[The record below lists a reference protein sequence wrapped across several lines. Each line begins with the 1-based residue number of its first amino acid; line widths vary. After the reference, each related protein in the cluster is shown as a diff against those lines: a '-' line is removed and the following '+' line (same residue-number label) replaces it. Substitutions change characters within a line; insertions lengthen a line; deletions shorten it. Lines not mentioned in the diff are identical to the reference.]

1 LNERE
6 IVELALGTQDVKA
19 ITPDVIAKTID
30 EVSRHKRVF
39 SQLFR
44 ENRDLVGKPGRRL
57 IIPRFVS
64 NIAVSSEVG
73 EGTSISPSTFSY
85 EGTTIDVVKF
95 GIRFEID
102 KEAIETPVRDI
113 LKDALAISGREWAN
127 ELDKRAMT
135 IALDLKTGTITSWS
149 GGTLGAATA
158 PVVQII
164 SVNGATIDSVDYY
177 KGSVVLTGSVS
188 AATVTYLYSN
198 RCKST
203 GLYIDVNTAEYLKI
217 WDVLKLRS
225 TLVANSIYPDVLIV
239 HPREVETLL
248 YDPDCM
254 SLFVSIREYSD
265 KQEILNG
272 EIGQI
277 ADLKVLASGQVP
289 EGIGILVDSNRL
301 GYDVIKRDLTGTK
314 EDKPEYDQ
322 VWYHLWSEREFGVS
336 DTLAI
341 GIAVNAKTGKYK
353 AAHL

>member
-1 LNERE
+1 MEERR
-6 IVELALGTQDVKA
+6 IVELALKSQDVSA

-57 IIPRFVS
+57 IIPKFVS
-64 NIAVSSEVG
+64 NISVSSDVN
-73 EGTSISPSTFSY
+73 EGASIPPSTFSY
-85 EGTTIDVVKF
+85 TGVTVDVVKF
-95 GIRFEID
+95 GIRLEID
-102 KEAIETPVRDI
+102 KEALEIPVRDI
-113 LKDALAISGREWAN
+113 LKDALAISGREWAS

-135 IALDLKTGTITSWS
+135 IALDLRSGTITSWE

-158 PVVQII
+158 PIVQIT
-164 SVNGATIDSVDYY
+164 SVSGATIDSVDYY

-203 GLYIDVNTAEYLKI
+203 GQYIDVSSPEYLKV

-225 TLVANSIYPDVLIV
+225 TLIANTIYPDVLIV
-239 HPREVETLL
+239 HPRELETLL

-254 SLFVSIREYSD
+254 SLFVSVKEYRD
-265 KQEILNG
+265 ENDILNG
-272 EIGQI
+272 EIGQL
-277 ADLKVLASGQVP
+277 ADLRVLASGICP

-322 VWYHLWSEREFGVS
+322 VWYHLWSEREFTVS
-336 DTLAI
+336 DSYAI
-341 GIAVNAKTGKYK
+341 GIAVNAKTGVYK
-353 AAHL
+353 ATHL